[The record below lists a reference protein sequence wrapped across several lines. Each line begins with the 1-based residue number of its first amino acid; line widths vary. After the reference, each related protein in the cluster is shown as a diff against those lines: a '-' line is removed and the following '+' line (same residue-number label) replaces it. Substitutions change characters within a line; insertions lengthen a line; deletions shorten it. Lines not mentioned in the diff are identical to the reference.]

1 MVWFSCCVDLCLVFG
16 FVFFLEGGLL
26 QFCLFVG
33 IFILVLVVVFWLVGF
48 CFSFLDFRSFWVY
61 FFPCI
66 FIMSLTFDVL
76 TEFLWVKVSNVSD
89 SAVFLIQALLTEDF
103 GMPQL
108 IGASLKP
115 SK

>member
-1 MVWFSCCVDLCLVFG
+1 MFF

-33 IFILVLVVVFWLVGF
+33 VFISVLVVVFWLVGF
-48 CFSFLDFRSFWVY
+48 CCLDFRSFWVY

-76 TEFLWVKVSNVSD
+76 PEFPWVQVSNVSD

-108 IGASLKP
+108 IGAS
-115 SK
+115 